1 VLHQIEKPRERRSRS
16 RSDAYP
22 YGGVLRAANAEA
34 KRAVIARANEHLLI
48 EVDISLMLISKSIVP
63 SLGGSMGASKLEERL
78 ELVGAAILEQGGVV
92 LLRILDSMSIVRAT

>member
-1 VLHQIEKPRERRSRS
+1 
-16 RSDAYP
+16 
-22 YGGVLRAANAEA
+22 
-34 KRAVIARANEHLLI
+34 VIARANEHLLI

-63 SLGGSMGASKLEERL
+63 SSGGSMGVSQSEERL